1 MTNKLRADALGLP
14 IDEPPI
20 AGAQLHM
27 LTRGTASIRQ
37 DAQPLRS
44 KRYLATMVLRAEGWT
59 LSVNTPPSS
68 HGPFPSP
75 EAAFAWWV
83 EHRDAMPPSTWTPYR
98 REAWPPGIDED
109 WAEHDDP

>member
-1 MTNKLRADALGLP
+1 VSNKVRPGVIGGGNEQPPPGPALYM
-14 IDEPPI
+14 
-20 AGAQLHM
+20 A
-27 LTRGTASIRQ
+27 TRGTAAIRD

-83 EHRDAMPPSTWTPYR
+83 AHRDTMPPSTWTPYR

-109 WAEHDDP
+109 WEHDDP